1 MKQTL
6 AAARDAF
13 VASMKRETTGPE
25 LTRLIA
31 VLDDLIKWSVARP
44 KSLSFRTDGASSVF
58 GFQLAG
64 SSTMF
69 WSARVTRGDAPTL
82 EIYPPTGR
90 MLSAEVREKV
100 KETLN
105 ANSRHATADDR
116 GLRIG
121 FGALKNANARQ
132 AILAQLEELTRCE
145 PAATSVPAVASVQAA
160 AAS

>member
-1 MKQTL
+1 MKQNL

-25 LTRLIA
+25 LARLVA

-44 KSLSFRTDGASSVF
+44 KALAFRDDAGRSVF
-58 GFQLAG
+58 GFQVAG

-90 MLSAEVREKV
+90 TLSAEMREKV
-100 KETLN
+100 RETLN
-105 ANSRHATADDR
+105 AASRQRTADDR

-121 FGALKNANARQ
+121 FGALKNATARQ
-132 AILAQLEELTRCE
+132 AVLAQLDELTRCE
-145 PAATSVPAVASVQAA
+145 PAATTSSSAVAATA
-160 AAS
+160 

>member
-1 MKQTL
+1 MKQNL

-25 LTRLIA
+25 LTRLVA

-44 KSLSFRTDGASSVF
+44 KALAFRDDTARTVF
-58 GFQLAG
+58 GFQLAD
-64 SSTMF
+64 SPTTMF
-69 WSARVTRGDAPTL
+69 WSAKVTRGDAPTL

-90 MLSAEVREKV
+90 TLSAELREKV

-105 ANSRHATADDR
+105 AHCRQPTADER

-121 FGALKNANARQ
+121 FGALKNPSARQ
-132 AILAQLEELTRCE
+132 AVLAQLEELTKC
-145 PAATSVPAVASVQAA
+145 APAVEAS
-160 AAS
+160 